1 MIRVLVGSLS
11 EQVVEGVVRPVQ
23 SDFSSVS
30 HASRDLGI
38 AAGEAIEEKLRRVG
52 SLPMGGAVMTPAGG
66 LPCDFLIHVVVSSAD
81 EPQSAMTV
89 QKAVRNAL
97 RRASDIGLSSLSL
110 PPIGIGVGMT
120 EPEDAAR
127 ALCELLF
134 EHLDEGETP
143 EMTLVVSS
151 PYEEEMFTRI
161 IEELWDERKS
171 AG

>member
-1 MIRVLVGSLS
+1 MIRVVVGSLTD
-11 EQVVEGVVRPVQ
+11 QAVEGVVRPVQ
-23 SDFSSVS
+23 SDFSPVS

-38 AAGEAIEEKLRRVG
+38 AAGEMIEEKLRRVG
-52 SLPMGGAVMTPAGG
+52 SLPMGGALMTPAGE
-66 LPCDFLIHVVVSSAD
+66 LPCDFLIHIVVSSAD
-81 EPQSAMTV
+81 EPQSAATV

-97 RRASDIGLSSLSL
+97 RRASDMGLSSLAL

-134 EHLDEGETP
+134 EHLDEGDTP
-143 EMTLVVSS
+143 DVILVASS
-151 PYEEEMFTRI
+151 PYEEEMFARI
-161 IEELWDERKS
+161 VEELSGEWES